1 MRHELSVAALL
12 WVAAVPASA
21 AIPVTD
27 SANEAQEKK
36 ISDCM
41 QKARVYKQ
49 QTLTPAQGITK
60 SVKTPGSATGS
71 IPQVGTTDV
80 TGQGA
85 SGATGYVSGIDFT
98 PLATPAQ
105 IGSPVLTPGSISLD
119 TVAQAV
125 QALSN
130 MSGALSGNKTGQIAA
145 AAAVG
150 VLSLIQGSWDQN
162 SSARLNNIAQWNQV
176 LMGLSTTAGLFNLQS
191 INALV
196 GASNAAAFMT
206 FNPEKATLVTPTQ

>member
-1 MRHELSVAALL
+1 MRHELSIAALV

-27 SANEAQEKK
+27 SANETQEKK
-36 ISDCM
+36 ISDCT

-71 IPQVGTTDV
+71 IPQVGAADV

-98 PLATPAQ
+98 SLAPAQ
-105 IGSPVLTPGSISLD
+105 SGSPVLTPGSINLN

-130 MSGALSGNKTGQIAA
+130 VSGAISGNKTGQVAA

-162 SSARLNNIAQWNQV
+162 SSARINNIAQWNQV
-176 LMGLSTTAGLFNLQS
+176 LMGLSTTAGFWNLRS
-191 INALV
+191 TNALT

-206 FNPEKATLVTPTQ
+206 FNPCLSG

>member
-1 MRHELSVAALL
+1 MRHELSIAALL
-12 WVAAVPASA
+12 WVGAVPASA

-27 SANEAQEKK
+27 SANETQEKK

-60 SVKTPGSATGS
+60 SVKTPGSAAGS
-71 IPQVGTTDV
+71 IPQVGTADV

-98 PLATPAQ
+98 SLAPAQ
-105 IGSPVLTPGSISLD
+105 IGSSALTPGSISLI

-130 MSGALSGNKTGQIAA
+130 VSGAISGNKTGQLAA
-145 AAAVG
+145 AAAAG
-150 VLSLIQGSWDQN
+150 VLSLIQGAWDQN
-162 SSARLNNIAQWNQV
+162 SSSRLNNIAQWNQV
-176 LMGLSTTAGLFNLQS
+176 LMGVSTTAGFFNLRS
-191 INALV
+191 INALT

-206 FNPEKATLVTPTQ
+206 FSPEKATLVTPMQ

>member
-1 MRHELSVAALL
+1 MRHELSIAALL

-27 SANEAQEKK
+27 SANETQEKK

-41 QKARVYKQ
+41 KKARVYKL

-85 SGATGYVSGIDFT
+85 SGVTGYVSGIDFT
-98 PLATPAQ
+98 PLAPAQ
-105 IGSPVLTPGSISLD
+105 IGSPVVTPGSINLD

-130 MSGALSGNKTGQIAA
+130 VSGAISGNKTGQVAA

-162 SSARLNNIAQWNQV
+162 SSARINNIGQWNQV
-176 LMGLSTTAGLFNLQS
+176 LMGLSTTAGLFNLRS
-191 INALV
+191 INALT
-196 GASNAAAFMT
+196 GASNAASFMT
-206 FNPEKATLVTPTQ
+206 FNPSKATLVTPRQ